1 MNACSFSNI
10 NVLKFVLARS
20 PLHDFSAQDDWGFT
34 ALTYAIKNNFLAG
47 ICHMLCR
54 GAVLEHAVRDVNK
67 CSYLHWACFMDRL
80 FVVGLLFRCD
90 FDFQAADS
98 LGNTPWDRAVQN
110 FSLFAI
116 NFMLDYSQR
125 PLKTLYFLKAKT
137 SFPEIDM
144 LPATAKTKA
153 YEIKSTHIARKML
166 HQNRLRQGVHQSL
179 RSLFDHS
186 YGYFIGE
193 FVSHNWY
200 KRNLAGK
207 YWLKTYLSL
216 FIFGFALWSQ
226 AAAALGPRVSTAY
239 RACCY
244 LISIITLL
252 LMINFGTRW

>member
-10 NVLKFVLARS
+10 NVLKFVVSRAPS
-20 PLHDFSAQDDWGFT
+20 HDFAAQDDWGFT
-34 ALTYAIKNNFLAG
+34 AFTYAIKNNFLAG
-47 ICHMLCR
+47 LCFMVCK
-54 GAVLEHAVRDVNK
+54 GARLEQGVRDVNK

-80 FVVGLLFRCD
+80 LIVGMLFRCD
-90 FDFQAADS
+90 FDFQVVDS

-125 PLKTLYFLKAKT
+125 PLKTMYFLKGKT

-144 LPATAKTKA
+144 LPEAAKTKA
-153 YEIKSTHIARKML
+153 YEIKSTYIARKML
-166 HQNRLRQGVHQSL
+166 YQSRVRQGVHRNL
-179 RSLFDHS
+179 KSLFHHS

-193 FVSHNWY
+193 FVSYNWY
-200 KRNLAGK
+200 KHNLAGH

-216 FIFGFALWSQ
+216 FIVCFSLWWQ
-226 AAAALGPRVSTAY
+226 AAASVAQLSGGY

-244 LISIITLL
+244 LTSLVTLL
-252 LMINFGTRW
+252 LMVRFGTTG